1 MSIDPS
7 RYGLLTNE
15 FRWETA
21 YSAVVDSRYARAK
34 ELDIESLFQTPGNT
48 APILAAI
55 YAVLGSPKRRFEVTL
70 SDTDVVPDNA
80 FVNYLPNVRLIIP
93 KLNIDGRYLL
103 TRAVVNEGDNKTV
116 IELWGM

>member
-15 FRWETA
+15 YRWETV

-34 ELDIESLFQTPGNT
+34 ELDIESLFQDPTKA

-55 YAVLGSPKRRFEVTL
+55 YAVLGTPKRRFEVTV
-70 SDTDVVPDNA
+70 SGASAVSPNA
-80 FVNYLPNVRLIIP
+80 FRLFLPNVHLVIP
-93 KLNIDGRYLL
+93 KLNVDGRYLL
-103 TRAVVNEGDNKTV
+103 TRSVSNEDDDKTV
-116 IELWGM
+116 MELWGM